1 MTIPIAIPMAI
12 KETIDVLRILALALT
27 LLLLAS
33 GASLAGANPA
43 GGRFPLTVTD
53 ALGRE
58 VTIKQKPEAILLGSG
73 FNLVALSLIHP
84 DPVSLLAGWA
94 SDMKGDNPAIYE
106 RFREKF
112 PQIEDVPLIG
122 DGTGNGFSFETILSL
137 KADLAILA
145 NWQAETDLG
154 RQAIQYLEQI
164 DVPVIVVDFN
174 SDPLKNT
181 PDNMR
186 LLGRVLERD
195 EQAEAFASF
204 YESRLKLIRERVAA
218 HPGPG
223 PTVLMDAFPND
234 QGCCFAYGTGGLGEF
249 IEITGS
255 RNIAADLPRQ
265 GGIVSIEYLI
275 AANPQAYIA
284 TASPGGTY
292 SAFSVGPG
300 VPAEEARQT
309 LRKATERPILSD
321 LAAIRDGR
329 VYGLWNFFNAVP
341 LNILAA
347 EAFAHWLRPELFSDV
362 DPEKTLAEINARFAA
377 VPFEGAYWI
386 SLKE

>member
-1 MTIPIAIPMAI
+1 M
-12 KETIDVLRILALALT
+12 LRILT
-27 LLLLAS
+27 LLVGLLVS
-33 GASLAGANPA
+33 AGACLA
-43 GGRFPLTVTD
+43 EGRFPLTVTD

-58 VTIKQKPEAILLGSG
+58 VTIPKKPEAILLGSG
-73 FNLVALSLIHP
+73 FNLVALSLVHP

-94 SDMKGDNPAIYE
+94 GDMKGDNPAIYE
-106 RFREKF
+106 AFREKF
-112 PQIEDVPLIG
+112 PKIADVPLIG
-122 DGTGNGFSFETILSL
+122 DGTGDGFSFEIILSL

-145 NWQAETDLG
+145 NWQADTDLG
-154 RQAIQYLEQI
+154 RQAIAYLEQI

-195 EQAEAFASF
+195 EQADAFARF
-204 YESRLKLIRERVAA
+204 YEEHLQVIRERVAA
-218 HPGPG
+218 TPEPG

-234 QGCCFAYGTGGLGEF
+234 QGCCYAYGVGGLGEF
-249 IEITGS
+249 IGLTGS

-265 GGIVSIEYLI
+265 GGIVSIEYLV
-275 AANPQAYIA
+275 AANPEAYIA

-309 LRKATERPILSD
+309 LRNATGRPILAD
-321 LAAIRDGR
+321 LAAIRNGR

-347 EAFAHWLRPELFSDV
+347 EAFAHWLRPDVFPDV
-362 DPEKTLAEINARFAA
+362 DPEKTLAEINTRFAA

-386 SLKE
+386 SLK